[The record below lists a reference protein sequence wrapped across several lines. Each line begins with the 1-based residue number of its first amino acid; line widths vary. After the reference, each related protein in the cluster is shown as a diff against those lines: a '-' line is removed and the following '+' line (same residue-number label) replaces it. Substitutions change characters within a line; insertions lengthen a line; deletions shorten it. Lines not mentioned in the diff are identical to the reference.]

1 MEIEEM
7 ERKWAGWRLVLIGAG
22 PVGQDQTWWGLMVVL
37 GGEVG
42 LVGDCLWSTVLKG
55 GGEESLTCKEK
66 SIKRIE
72 IPRREKRLEE
82 TQPVGWRGRLLSL
95 LESFA
100 RH

>member
-1 MEIEEM
+1 MRSTSI
-7 ERKWAGWRLVLIGAG
+7 
-22 PVGQDQTWWGLMVVL
+22 L

-42 LVGDCLWSTVLKG
+42 LVGECLWSTVLKG
-55 GGEESLTCKEK
+55 GGEESLACKEK

-72 IPRREKRLEE
+72 IPRREKGLEE

-95 LESFA
+95 LKSFA